1 MEKQNTSEMV
11 FEMIE
16 QKLLSQE
23 WKPGMRIDSETKI
36 ASDLN
41 VGRSSVR
48 ESIDRMIVLGILTR
62 KQGGGTYVNQLSTAT
77 YLNDLIPIIFLD
89 HPNIL
94 DVIELR
100 EILETACIRMFVER
114 ATPEMIDQLET
125 TYQIMAEHRSDAD
138 GAVFAEA
145 DNTFHLII
153 GKGTKNAMFTKL
165 TDILTKLLIFYQ
177 KETFRNIGVKKSPEE
192 HRAII
197 DAIKAGDS
205 EMAVLLMK
213 RHIQNSRKHIIEA
226 MKKSEQAT

>member
-1 MEKQNTSEMV
+1 MEKNNTSKIV
-11 FEMIE
+11 FDMIE

-23 WKPGMRIDSETKI
+23 WKPGMKIDSETKI
-36 ASDLN
+36 ANDLG

-48 ESIDRMIVLGILTR
+48 ESIDRMIVLGILSR
-62 KQGGGTYVNQLSTAT
+62 KQGGGTYVNHLSTAT
-77 YLNDLIPIIFLD
+77 YLNDLIPIILLD

-100 EILETACIRMFVER
+100 EVLETACIRMFVER
-114 ATPEMIDQLET
+114 CTDAMIDQLEE
-125 TYQIMAEHRSDAD
+125 TYVEMLEHRQDED
-138 GAVFAEA
+138 GRKFAEA
-145 DNTFHLII
+145 DNRFHVII
-153 GKGTKNAMFTKL
+153 GKGTENAMFTKL

-197 DAIKAGDS
+197 DAIKAKDS

-226 MKKSEQAT
+226 INRSQ

>member
-1 MEKQNTSEMV
+1 VEKNNTSKIV
-11 FEMIE
+11 FDMIE

-23 WKPGMRIDSETKI
+23 WKPGMKIDSETKI
-36 ASDLN
+36 ANDLG

-48 ESIDRMIVLGILTR
+48 ESIDRMIVLGILSR
-62 KQGGGTYVNQLSTAT
+62 KQGGGTYVNHLSTAT
-77 YLNDLIPIIFLD
+77 YLNDLIPIILLD

-100 EILETACIRMFVER
+100 EVLETACIRMFVER
-114 ATPEMIDQLET
+114 CTDAMIDQLEE
-125 TYQIMAEHRSDAD
+125 TYVEMLEHRQDED
-138 GAVFAEA
+138 GRKFAEA
-145 DNTFHLII
+145 DNRFHVII
-153 GKGTKNAMFTKL
+153 GKGTENAMFTKL

-197 DAIKAGDS
+197 DAIKAKDS

-226 MKKSEQAT
+226 INRSQ